1 MSAIGKAKH
10 FAIGI
15 GVVCLLIAGGFV
27 GYGGMPPV
35 AAEKDISALW
45 EEIRQSPDP
54 GQALVALGAWDPDA
68 MTALMQYVSQDE
80 AAWQQFLEFEK
91 ARPHFWYEFRE
102 DGSGRISATPRYP
115 ELLEGI
121 VCERCYYKALAEQ
134 LPEHPVMEVF
144 YKKLNVRLDAGMPQ
158 EVKEAIF
165 CSACLA
171 EVGPSAEKPFPDGNP
186 SSAAAELEPLWWRP
200 THHSH
205 IGLVERVPFQWEWWF
220 FSETNIRWPGM
231 PASYMEARTS
241 LRRDGTPGIPGSGTE
256 VDWHF
261 ASGSNTRHVRAED
274 YYSAPAA
281 GPGTYHTE
289 GRHIG
294 WRTGHDHWTVWTWSQ
309 QMTWP

>member
-1 MSAIGKAKH
+1 
-10 FAIGI
+10 I

-220 FSETNIRWPGM
+220 FSETNNTVAGD
-231 PASYMEARTS
+231 AGQLY
-241 LRRDGTPGIPGSGTE
+241 G
-256 VDWHF
+256 
-261 ASGSNTRHVRAED
+261 GSNEPEAGWDAGDTREWQRLTGTSRRGPIRD
-274 YYSAPAA
+274 MSAPRTTI
-281 GPGTYHTE
+281 PHRQR
-289 GRHIG
+289 GRVRIIL
-294 WRTGHDHWTVWTWSQ
+294 RADI
-309 QMTWP
+309 